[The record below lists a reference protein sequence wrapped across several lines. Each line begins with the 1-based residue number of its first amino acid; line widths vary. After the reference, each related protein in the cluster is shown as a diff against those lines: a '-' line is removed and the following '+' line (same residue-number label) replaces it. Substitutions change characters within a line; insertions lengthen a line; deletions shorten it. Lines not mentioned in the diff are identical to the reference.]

1 MVQKT
6 MILVAAKH
14 KEWVEIVLSFGCNKE
29 IAEDIVQEM
38 YYKIQLKLEKGL
50 DKVNVEAAWR
60 DLMGNGVNNYT
71 NSVKL
76 HHDTLYIELSSSVLR
91 EELSYGKD
99 KIIKIINEALGKNL
113 VNKLVLR

>member
-1 MVQKT
+1 MSKRHNDQQK
-6 MILVAAKH
+6 IDDLLKSFV
-14 KEWVEIVLSFGCNKE
+14 KEN
-29 IAEDIVQEM
+29 
-38 YYKIQLKLEKGL
+38 KLEKGL

-76 HHDTLYIELSSSVLR
+76 NQDTLYVELSSSVLR

-99 KIIKIINEALGKNL
+99 KIVTMLNEALGKNL
-113 VNKLVLR
+113 ITKLILR

>member
-1 MVQKT
+1 MSKRHNDQQK
-6 MILVAAKH
+6 IDDLLKSFV
-14 KEWVEIVLSFGCNKE
+14 KEN
-29 IAEDIVQEM
+29 
-38 YYKIQLKLEKGL
+38 KLEKGL

-76 HHDTLYIELSSSVLR
+76 HQDTLYVELSSSVLR

-99 KIIKIINEALGKNL
+99 KIINMLNESLGKNL
-113 VNKLVLR
+113 ITKLILR

>member
-1 MVQKT
+1 MSKRHNDQQK
-6 MILVAAKH
+6 IDDLLKSFV
-14 KEWVEIVLSFGCNKE
+14 KEN
-29 IAEDIVQEM
+29 
-38 YYKIQLKLEKGL
+38 KLEKGL

-76 HHDTLYIELSSSVLR
+76 HQDTLYVELSSSVLR

-99 KIIKIINEALGKNL
+99 KIINMLNESLGKNL
-113 VNKLVLR
+113 ITKLILK